1 MAETRIQTIE
11 ANGNELNPRSFSGGT
26 RGSFG
31 TVRLNFRF
39 SPEWYGL
46 TAKIVFYP
54 KRGKPIEVPYLGLPI
69 DIPAEVMKYD
79 GDSQY
84 IISGIPVGGGT
95 EKYKRISL
103 VGRIII
109 EHTLDDRGHNS
120 AGMTQN
126 SYDLFLAGAS
136 EYIDEALVN
145 AKESG
150 LFDGVDGKSAYEQ
163 AVDAG
168 FDGTLDEWLA
178 SLYGHDGIDGDPGV
192 YVSET
197 EDDTP
202 PDGAKIWII
211 TGAEGDEEEDILIP
225 DDLSY
230 TDSILQ
236 MMCSGKPVGSA
247 VKVVSGGGSD
257 GYSPTAAVVK
267 DGTVAVVTITDKN
280 GTTTA
285 EIHDG
290 ADGKDGAKGA
300 DGKSFRISGYY
311 GTLEALQSAV
321 PSPDAGDAYGI
332 GSAAPYDV
340 YIYDAVSGTWKNNG
354 SISGVAGEDG
364 YSPTAEVIKSGT
376 VSTFTV
382 TDKNGTTTVEIRDGA
397 DGRNGTDGKNGVDG
411 QDGADGLTP
420 NITIGT
426 VTTGEEGSS
435 AAAEIV
441 GISPDLQLNLV
452 IPRGNKGDKGDGAS
466 ITIDTAMSDTSEN
479 AVQNKVIKAY
489 IDGIVGDIG
498 TAVDEINGIIG
509 GGA

>member
-1 MAETRIQTIE
+1 MAKIRTQTIE
-11 ANGNELNPRSFSGGT
+11 VSGNELNPRSFSGGT

-31 TVRLNFRF
+31 TVRLNFKF

-84 IISGIPVGGGT
+84 IISGIPIGDGA
-95 EKYKRISL
+95 EDYKRISL

-136 EYIDEALVN
+136 EYIDEALNN

-150 LFDGVDGKSAYEQ
+150 IFDGIDGKSAYEQ
-163 AVDAG
+163 AVEAG

-197 EDDTP
+197 ENDTP

-211 TGAEGDEEEDILIP
+211 TGEEGGEEEDILIP

-230 TDSILQ
+230 ADSILQ
-236 MMCSGKPVGSA
+236 MMCSGKPVGNA
-247 VKVVSGGGSD
+247 VRVVSGGGSD
-257 GYSPTAAVVK
+257 GYSPTATVVK
-267 DGTVAVVTITDKN
+267 EGTVAVVTITDKN
-280 GTTTA
+280 GTTKA

-290 ADGKDGAKGA
+290 ADGKDGS
-300 DGKSFRISGYY
+300 DGKNFKILGYY
-311 GTLEALQSAV
+311 ETLEALEAAV
-321 PSPDAGDAYGI
+321 PTPDPGDAYNIGI
-332 GSAAPYDV
+332 SAPYDV
-340 YIYDAVSGTWKNNG
+340 YIYDAVNGTWKNNG
-354 SISGVAGEDG
+354 SISGIAGEDG
-364 YSPTAEVIKSGT
+364 YSPTAEVTKSGT

-382 TDKNGTTTVEIRDGA
+382 TDKKGTTTVEIHD
-397 DGRNGTDGKNGVDG
+397 GTDGQNGV
-411 QDGADGLTP
+411 DGLTP

-426 VTTGEEGSS
+426 VTTGEEGSAAS
-435 AAAEIV
+435 AKIV
-441 GISPDLQLNLV
+441 GTSPELILNLT
-452 IPRGNKGDKGDGAS
+452 IPRGNTGAAGRDGKDGSDAV
-466 ITIDTAMSDTSEN
+466 ITIDSAMSDTSEN

-489 IDGIVGDIG
+489 IDGIVGDID
-498 TAVDEINGIIG
+498 TAIGEINGIIG
-509 GGA
+509 GGT